1 VLPDPGQ
8 RHRATD
14 DGGQSTSIL
23 TGLEL
28 EHMIYSHAERRS
40 ATVRVTGAGITPDV
54 KGASFVAMHTD
65 LVAPLPPPSAEQAA
79 ALETVRAYLTQ
90 AGTQVASCLL
100 GCPPLTSET
109 ATLAELSTQML
120 RGAALCEGLL
130 ELADEQ
136 LRR

>member
-14 DGGQSTSIL
+14 DGGQTPAIL
-23 TGLEL
+23 TGFEL
-28 EHMIYSHAERRS
+28 EHMIYSDAERGS

-65 LVAPLPPPSAEQAA
+65 LVAPLPPPSAEQVAA
-79 ALETVRAYLTQ
+79 RAYLTQ
-90 AGTQVASCLL
+90 AGTQMASCLL